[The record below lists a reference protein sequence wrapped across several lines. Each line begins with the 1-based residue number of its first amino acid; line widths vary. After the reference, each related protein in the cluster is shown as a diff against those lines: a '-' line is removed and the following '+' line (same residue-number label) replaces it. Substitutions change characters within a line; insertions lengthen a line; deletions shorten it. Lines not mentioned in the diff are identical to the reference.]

1 MWPASAGCTW
11 AVFWLALPPNNSTW
25 PGYHTWDC
33 ALEDY
38 GLHLHGLYQTCP
50 EPQAFDRLRRRLLP
64 TTVFTENAPMDS

>member
-1 MWPASAGCTW
+1 M
-11 AVFWLALPPNNSTW
+11 FWLALPPNKLDLARVR
-25 PGYHTWDC
+25 PEYHTWDC
-33 ALEDY
+33 ALEDD